1 MSGDNFSFT
10 PTNPSITDGVVE
22 ESLFFPAQQHTQVIE
37 LVGHLCRYSNLL
49 LTITG
54 PEGSGKSLLK
64 NKILDAMD
72 SGVQICNLN
81 TNAVIQAQPFL
92 TVLSQTLNVGLA
104 GSADLNQYLVRLKQ
118 HFYQVQQ
125 DGQACLIVID
135 DAHKLSSETLELL
148 IILLSD
154 DDDLKRPHVLLL
166 GETSLIETLQGSR
179 LREQFNAI
187 GHHLALE
194 PLNAEDAWGY
204 LDYRINAAGLTG
216 QISDHQKADILRAAG
231 GVPGQ
236 INRMANLALSDP
248 DGLKKVAGITTK
260 ASSGK
265 KAPKA
270 ASAAAAAAT
279 AVSEPS
285 LSTAQPT
292 MSAAPS
298 GSGLTAD
305 NDNKKANK
313 KRKSSNLPVWHLAAL
328 AIVASLLGVA
338 FLYQDEIMKGGQQE
352 EAAVADN
359 TPLTDLN
366 RLQRP
371 ADEALA
377 EAESLKQ
384 DQEAVT
390 IIKPVFPQ
398 EDNKTPEEKRQA
410 DANLLA
416 DNKPAVATSAT
427 ATPAPTPTKPAQ
439 PTAPA
444 ETVKPAPAPK
454 PETTQVAVKPEPKPA
469 PAPKPVAK
477 PASPYKQEAALL
489 KLASTQYTL
498 QMLGTQIEN
507 NAIKFIDGLNNKK
520 NVRYFETIYKG
531 KPWFV
536 VIYGEFTNRDAA
548 IASIPNLPAELK
560 DRKPWARS
568 IASVQAD
575 IRKK

>member
-10 PTNPSITDGVVE
+10 PTNPSVTDGVVE
-22 ESLFFPAQQHTQVIE
+22 GSLFFPAQQHTQVIE
-37 LVGHLCRYSNLL
+37 LVGHLCRYSNLM

-54 PEGSGKSLLK
+54 AQGSGKSLLK
-64 NKILDAMD
+64 NRILDSLDA
-72 SGVQICNLN
+72 GVQVCNLN
-81 TNAVIQAQPFL
+81 VDAIVQAQPFL
-92 TVLSQTLNVGLA
+92 NVLCQTLNVGLDNA
-104 GSADLNQYLVRLKQ
+104 TDLNQYLIRLKQ
-118 HFYQVQQ
+118 HFYQLQK
-125 DGQACLIVID
+125 DGNACLIVID
-135 DAHKLSSETLELL
+135 DADKLSSETLEILV
-148 IILLSD
+148 ILLSD

-166 GETSLIETLQGSR
+166 GENSLIETLQGSR
-179 LREQFNAI
+179 LKEQFNAI

-194 PLNAEDAWGY
+194 PFGTEEAWSY
-204 LDYRINAAGLTG
+204 LDYRINAAGLNG
-216 QISDHQKADILRAAG
+216 QISDHQKADIIRASG
-231 GVPGQ
+231 RIPGQ

-248 DGLKKVAGITTK
+248 DGLKKVAAITTK
-260 ASSGK
+260 ASPGK

-270 ASAAAAAAT
+270 APAAAT
-279 AVSEPS
+279 
-285 LSTAQPT
+285 
-292 MSAAPS
+292 MSATDFVEAQTSATAPT
-298 GSGLTAD
+298 SGLKAD
-305 NDNKKANK
+305 NDTKKTSK
-313 KRKSSNLPVWHLAAL
+313 KRKSSKLPVMHLAAL

-338 FLYQDEIMKGGQQE
+338 FLYQDEIMKGGQSAE
-352 EAAVADN
+352 EESVADN

-398 EDNKTPEEKRQA
+398 ENSQTTEEKRQA
-410 DANLLA
+410 DADLLA
-416 DNKPAVATSAT
+416 DNKPAPAPITT
-427 ATPAPTPTKPAQ
+427 ATPVEKPVV
-439 PTAPA
+439 PA
-444 ETVKPAPAPK
+444 ETVKPAVVQPAPTTAAVPAPAK
-454 PETTQVAVKPEPKPA
+454 PQEVAKPEPKPA
-469 PAPKPVAK
+469 PKPAAK
-477 PASPYKQEAALL
+477 PTSPYKQEAALL
-489 KLASTQYTL
+489 KLTSTQYTL
-498 QMLGTQIEN
+498 QLLGTQIEN
-507 NAIKFIDGLNNKK
+507 NAINFINGLNSKT

-548 IASIPNLPAELK
+548 IASIPKLPAELK